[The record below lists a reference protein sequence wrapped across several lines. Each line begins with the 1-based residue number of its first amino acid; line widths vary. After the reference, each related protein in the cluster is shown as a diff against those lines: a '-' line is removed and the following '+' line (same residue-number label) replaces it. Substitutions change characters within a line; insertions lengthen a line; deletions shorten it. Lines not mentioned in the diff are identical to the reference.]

1 MAHNLD
7 QSRNGKTAF
16 IAYQQPGWHNL
27 GEVFK
32 TELTAGEALQR
43 ASLDFTVLKL
53 PNIHILP
60 DTDRTEIVSE
70 NSFFTVRT
78 DVNKILGDKL
88 GSKYE
93 VMQNA
98 EAFNIVDEIL
108 QKGTARIETA
118 GAIDEGRK
126 VFICLK
132 IDKDIVVGNDDR
144 IKQYLLISTSH
155 DGTMSITAT
164 ETPIRV
170 VCNNTLTAALNGA
183 KDAIK
188 IRHTASATDR
198 LREAMKVL
206 KMLDNNADILTEE
219 FNKMQNLEISK
230 AEMFNYFGTII
241 CSPEEIKEFQ
251 AGKNMKDVLSTQ
263 KQNILSKINY
273 LSTKGLGATDTY
285 RNGNPTMWTAYNAV
299 TEYITS
305 KTYSSINDRADSLL
319 FGSAAQTIKEAGI
332 LAAEPAKIQTLARI
346 ITPGSFG
353 LN

>member
-1 MAHNLD
+1 MADRLD
-7 QSRNGKTAF
+7 NSRGKTAF
-16 IAYQQPGWHNL
+16 VAYQKPGWHNL
-27 GEVFK
+27 GIVVN
-32 TELTAGEALQR
+32 TELTAIEALQT
-43 ASLDFTVLKL
+43 ANLDFNVLKL
-53 PNIHILP
+53 PNVHILP
-60 DTDRTEIVSE
+60 DMTEIISS

-155 DGTMSITAT
+155 DGSMSITAT

-198 LREAMKVL
+198 LREAMRVL
-206 KMLDNNADILTEE
+206 NMLDSNAGILADE
-219 FNKMQNLEISK
+219 FNKMQELEISK
-230 AEMFNYFGTII
+230 AELFNYFGSIFLN
-241 CSPEEIKEFQ
+241 PDEIKALQ
-251 AGKNMKDVLSTQ
+251 AGKRPQDIIKTQ
-263 KQNILSKINY
+263 KANILAKVNY
-273 LSTKGLGATDTY
+273 LSTKGIGASETY
-285 RNGNPTMWTAYNAV
+285 RNGNATMWTAYNAV
-299 TEYITS
+299 TEYITG
-305 KTYSSINDRADSLL
+305 KNYSSVNDRANSLL
-319 FGSAAQTIKEAGI
+319 FGSAAETIKEAGI
-332 LAAEPAKIQTLARI
+332 LAAEPKKIQQLSRI
-346 ITPGSFG
+346 ITPGNFG
-353 LN
+353 MN

>member
-7 QSRNGKTAF
+7 QSRNGKAAF

-32 TELTAGEALQR
+32 TELTAGEALER

-53 PNIHILP
+53 PNVHILP
-60 DTDRTEIVSE
+60 NMTEIISD

-155 DGTMSITAT
+155 DGSMSITAT

-219 FNKMQNLEISK
+219 FNKMQDLEISK
-230 AEMFNYFGTII
+230 AEMFNYFGTIF
-241 CSPEEIKEFQ
+241 CNPDEIKAFQ
-251 AGKNMKDVLSTQ
+251 AGKTMRDLSTQ
-263 KQNILSKINY
+263 KQNILAKVNY
-273 LSTKGLGATDTY
+273 LSVKGIGAADTY

-299 TEYITS
+299 TEYITG
-305 KTYSSINDRADSLL
+305 KNYSSVNDRANSLL
-319 FGSAAQTIKEAGI
+319 FGSAAETIKEAGI
-332 LAAEPAKIQTLARI
+332 LAAEPQKIQTLTRI
-346 ITPGSFG
+346 INPNNFGGS

>member
-16 IAYQQPGWHNL
+16 VAYQAPGWHNL
-27 GEVFK
+27 GKVFQ
-32 TELTAGEALQR
+32 TELTASQALTE

-53 PNIHILP
+53 PNVHILP
-60 DTDRTEIVSE
+60 DFTEIVSE

-93 VMQNA
+93 VLQNA

-132 IDKDIVVGNDDR
+132 INSDIVVGNSDR

-155 DGTMSITAT
+155 DGSMSITAT

-188 IRHTASATDR
+188 IRHTASASDR
-198 LREAMKVL
+198 LHEAMKVL
-206 KMLDNNADILTEE
+206 KMLDNNADILSEE
-219 FNKMQNLEISK
+219 FNKMQELEISK
-230 AEMFNYFGTII
+230 AEMFNYFGTIF
-241 CSPEEIKEFQ
+241 CSPEEIKAFQ
-251 AGKNMKDVLSTQ
+251 SGKNMRDALSTQ
-263 KQNILSKINY
+263 KQNILAKVNH
-273 LSTKGLGATDTY
+273 LAVKGIGAVDTY
-285 RNGNPTMWTAYNAV
+285 RNGNATMWTAYNAV
-299 TEYITS
+299 TEYMTG
-305 KTYSSINDRADSLL
+305 KTYSSVNDRANSLL
-319 FGSAAQTIKEAGI
+319 FGSAAQTIKDAGV
-332 LAAEPAKIQTLARI
+332 LAAEPKKIQSLTRI
-346 ITPGSFG
+346 ANPGNFG
-353 LN
+353 GSLN